1 MAVTEENDVY
11 NEWASGVSLANSN
24 PAENYFQEVPTELD
38 HPADFVVEPQVDP
51 AVPVQVDPVQP
62 TQEDDSEVVELEGGG
77 TITIEKTSKG
87 WKAILDS
94 SLPNIPSENFYGENK
109 TKLIANLAKGKL
121 NASKAILKLKRE
133 KLLGGDEPAK
143 PVTPPTPRTAASVN
157 VLSADDVYA
166 IKNKLTSE
174 DPAQVAEA
182 FDEWVLKRFGMN
194 PAQFSEAL
202 NSAPEAK
209 RIVESQRVKSEV
221 EDVNK
226 EFVERNPDYIEYVST
241 DDEDIN
247 KTNIRLLIGRIAKV
261 YLNKKITKSTTQST
275 VDDLIYDL
283 YTKGYWTVENLES
296 AKEELIEN
304 GLFERSATPSSPTT
318 QPQQVVAPPSAPS
331 ATSAPRIAAETGRKP
346 VGISLGLPARNS
358 TPAVVPEAQS
368 LSDLDLQ
375 KIPLDQ
381 LKAIAAA
388 QLKAMR

>member
-1 MAVTEENDVY
+1 MPAVENDVY

-24 PAENYFQEVPTELD
+24 PAENYFQEVPTQLD
-38 HPADFVVEPQVDP
+38 HPSEFAVPQVDP
-51 AVPVQVDPVQP
+51 TVPVQETVELVQPVQ
-62 TQEDDSEVVELEGGG
+62 DDASEVVELEGGG

-87 WKAILDS
+87 WKAVLDS
-94 SLPNIPSENFYGENK
+94 GLPNIPSENFYGDNK

-121 NASKAILKLKRE
+121 NASKAILKLKKE
-133 KLLGGDEPAK
+133 KLLGGDEPVRPA
-143 PVTPPTPRTAASVN
+143 TPPIPRANATVS

-194 PAQFSEAL
+194 PAQFAEAL

-221 EDVNK
+221 EEVNK
-226 EFVERNPDYIEYVST
+226 DFVERNPDYIEYVST
-241 DDEDIN
+241 DDEDVN
-247 KTNIRLLIGRIAKV
+247 KINIRLLIGRISKV
-261 YLNKKITKSTTQST
+261 YLNKKITKSTAQSS
-275 VDDLIYDL
+275 VDDTIYEL
-283 YTKGYWTVENLES
+283 YTKGYWTVENLEA

-304 GLFERSATPSSPTT
+304 GLFERSTT
-318 QPQQVVAPPSAPS
+318 TNTSQPQPQQVNTPPSVPS
-331 ATSAPRIAAETGRKP
+331 VPAAPRIAPKTGQT
-346 VGISLGLPARNS
+346 VGVSLGIPARNS
-358 TPAVVPEAQS
+358 TPTVIPEAQP

-375 KIPLDQ
+375 KMPLEQ